1 MFNFKKI
8 FSIAIY
14 CSFFLMLSFLLWNQ
28 DISIW
33 TTNIWKELWFF
44 VALLWIIANFIGF
57 KTKYWMLVIMGI
69 IALLFPL
76 DMFSKT
82 FIIETWS
89 FLSQL
94 APETQWFIYLLTF
107 LSFIIQPIWFYLYP
121 KIDNDILE
129 KYWYWEEYKE
139 RTSQKIN
146 AYSNS
151 LYALVIFVFIIIIY
165 STFQNPLIDLF
176 NYWNSVVHSLMWD
189 EMYADFD
196 SLRRTIYWILS
207 FFLMIVSFPL
217 CIVGLYMLLRPNEKV
232 KNKIKQFLIWIS
244 ILWIFAFAYFWIR
257 IYTTADL
264 ITFPFY
270 LFLFNGFFSILLQIV
285 IVGLIFTFPSFDKD
299 EREVESYYVLIMS
312 VLVILF
318 LWYQYYVNYWIDKW
332 KDIFEEKE
340 GEVPTQTLNLEEV
353 PSVMKEKFKERIEKC
368 EEKKWE
374 STFERPLWNLWWIWT
389 IYHCSTNNIKPKKK
403 KENYLNSFKDNFKY
417 KEQLMDIRKMLYW
430 K

>member
-1 MFNFKKI
+1 
-8 FSIAIY
+8 
-14 CSFFLMLSFLLWNQ
+14 
-28 DISIW
+28 
-33 TTNIWKELWFF
+33 
-44 VALLWIIANFIGF
+44 
-57 KTKYWMLVIMGI
+57 
-69 IALLFPL
+69 
-76 DMFSKT
+76 
-82 FIIETWS
+82 
-89 FLSQL
+89 
-94 APETQWFIYLLTF
+94 
-107 LSFIIQPIWFYLYP
+107 
-121 KIDNDILE
+121 
-129 KYWYWEEYKE
+129 
-139 RTSQKIN
+139 
-146 AYSNS
+146 
-151 LYALVIFVFIIIIY
+151 
-165 STFQNPLIDLF
+165 
-176 NYWNSVVHSLMWD
+176 
-189 EMYADFD
+189 
-196 SLRRTIYWILS
+196 
-207 FFLMIVSFPL
+207 MIVSFPL

-244 ILWIFAFAYFWIR
+244 ILWIFAFAYFGIR

-270 LFLFNGFFSILLQIV
+270 LFLFNGFFSVLLQIV

-318 LWYQYYVNYWIDKW
+318 LWDQSYVNYWIDKW

-417 KEQLMDIRKMLYW
+417 KEQLIDIRKILYW